1 MVLTNLSNKFCIDY
15 IIGLIE
21 SAWAIDYIDGEYV
34 NISIYSPLSRITY
47 IKLPDK
53 LKNLVK
59 SLINIKNIDNK
70 CFLWYH
76 VRL

>member
-70 CFLWYH
+70 CFVRYH
-76 VRL
+76 IRL

>member
-1 MVLTNLSNKFCIDY
+1 MENM
-15 IIGLIE
+15 
-21 SAWAIDYIDGEYV
+21 
-34 NISIYSPLSRITY
+34 SIFLFYSPLSGITY
-47 IKLPDK
+47 VKLPDK

-76 VRL
+76 IRL